1 MDNIAD
7 TIHTIEKMLEHDVI
21 KNSLT
26 SLTVHSFRRFE
37 PETTIDFL
45 FPLTFLVGKNGSG
58 KTTIMKMIQILVNCS
73 SPE

>member
-26 SLTVHSFRRFE
+26 SLRC
-37 PETTIDFL
+37 
-45 FPLTFLVGKNGSG
+45 
-58 KTTIMKMIQILVNCS
+58 ILS
-73 SPE
+73 DALSLKRQ